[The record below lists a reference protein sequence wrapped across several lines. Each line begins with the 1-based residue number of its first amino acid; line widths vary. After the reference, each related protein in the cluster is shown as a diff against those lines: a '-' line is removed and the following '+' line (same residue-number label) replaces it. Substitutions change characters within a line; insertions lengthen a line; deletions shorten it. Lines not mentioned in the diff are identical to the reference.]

1 MRCASNRAGV
11 NASRI
16 RNVPT
21 WERRPERSEEEY
33 CISTLCAALDSSPS
47 WSRKEVTTTVY
58 PLPQLRSRLSKLHTR
73 SKLTLHRP
81 DQCVLLAAD
90 RYFDHTLGR
99 QIGDADCGLHIS
111 HGDVIEA
118 EAAGL
123 NEPPGFAG

>member
-1 MRCASNRAGV
+1 MSHEGAAARTVGRGILHINLLRCTRHLPKLV
-11 NASRI
+11 E
-16 RNVPT
+16 
-21 WERRPERSEEEY
+21 ERGYE
-33 CISTLCAALDSSPS
+33 DSLSI
-47 WSRKEVTTTVY
+47 TTTALTVF
-58 PLPQLRSRLSKLHTR
+58 KLHTR